1 MACGIGAHNA
11 GINRK
16 TRTLI
21 EESFFDGHLSVVICT
36 STLAWGVNL
45 PCHTVIIKGTDFY
58 KPGVGFQPISL
69 LDV

>member
-1 MACGIGAHNA
+1 MQGN
-11 GINRK
+11 
-16 TRTLI
+16 
-21 EESFFDGHLSVVICT
+21 LSVVVCT

-58 KPGVGFQPISL
+58 DPKVGYCPISL